1 MPGKLPETGFS
12 AIRAE
17 TLPEKPASVNYRP
30 TGKTLQ
36 IPSLDIQ
43 IDVLEIPYTD
53 GEYPVTWLG
62 GAVGSLEGYDRLYA
76 AHNHLNTTE
85 AGPFA
90 LISLLENGTRVF
102 VTDRDGS
109 PEIYEVYANVKLAP
123 TAFAA
128 AANEAARA
136 DSIALIT
143 CEDERIEGGYAARRV
158 VFARRVNSQ

>member
-1 MPGKLPETGFS
+1 MLPETGFS
-12 AIRAE
+12 AIHAE

-43 IDVLEIPYTD
+43 LDVLEIPYTD

-90 LISLLENGTRVF
+90 LISHLETGTRIF
-102 VTDRDGS
+102 VTDPDGS
-109 PEIYEVYANVKLAP
+109 LTIYAVYANVKLSP

-128 AANEAARA
+128 VSSEVDRA

-158 VFARRVNSQ
+158 VFAKPIDGSEE